1 MPERQQQFLA
11 ILLLAGLAGAVLFMS
26 ARQPPP
32 PPPSGDG
39 NGTGPSGLTPE
50 QIAAMRTVATPAR
63 AVPFYQNE
71 ERWELKRDA
80 RGHLKEIVVHRDA
93 RVGAA

>member
-1 MPERQQQFLA
+1 MPTQQQQFLA
-11 ILLLAGLAGAVLFMS
+11 ILLLAGVAGAVLFMS
-26 ARQPPP
+26 MRGPWPPEGEPGP
-32 PPPSGDG
+32 PGIPP
-39 NGTGPSGLTPE
+39 LTPE
-50 QIAAMRTVATPAR
+50 QIAAMRNGGQRVR